1 MPRAPFS
8 RAQGWVSLHISIPA
22 ALPFGVAGTT
32 PSLSSCTLLCLQI
45 AQVVNFRGNSLLMS
59 LSRTHCGH
67 ASNQSDVQPL
77 CHLCLLAPITHP
89 MPTIT
94 DSTCNPSNPMPAAR
108 CTIRLTVT
116 KGHLCCFV
124 LCALAQSD
132 VQHFDTFGKRPLALA
147 ALPSPPF
154 FFIFLSMSNQ
164 TLPPILIQKV
174 SDKRSAIMP
183 PHDNCRG
190 SQKGLGL
197 LTE

>member
-1 MPRAPFS
+1 MHHSIVPADCSGCQLSWQFIAHVFVTHPLWTRLKSIRCA
-8 RAQGWVSLHISIPA
+8 ASL
-22 ALPFGVAGTT
+22 
-32 PSLSSCTLLCLQI
+32 PSLP
-45 AQVVNFRGNSLLMS
+45 M
-59 LSRTHCGH
+59 
-67 ASNQSDVQPL
+67 
-77 CHLCLLAPITHP
+77 APITHP